1 MMEVLV
7 MGRKLGCITLLLAL
21 AVPALA
27 AGRPGTITGFVR
39 NSAGTPQMGAMVEV
53 FTRATQSMTVFTDAR
68 GHFTASGLT
77 PGIYHVK
84 VTAPSFLPALR
95 ENVPLRSGAA
105 VLVDFTLNTL
115 FEAMQLLPS
124 PRATSDDDGWKWT
137 LRSAANR
144 PILRVMDN
152 GPVVVT
158 QSNGHSRTLKAR
170 VAFVAGSQAEGFG
183 STGEMSTNFSLERSL
198 FSSGTLSLGGNVGY
212 GAGPQN
218 GVVRASYSH
227 RMGDGSTPEL
237 SLTMR
242 RFATPDSVVHDGAL
256 QSFTVRMS
264 DTFSLAN
271 FVDLHV
277 GSEYQ
282 TVQFIGRASAIKP
295 FGSVDVHLS
304 PNSVLEY
311 QYATS
316 EPNTR
321 RFMGFDSAPADLTE
335 SGPRMTLVNSNAVL
349 ERARHQ
355 EISYSRRFRGTNF
368 QVAGYTDRIRNT
380 ALTGAGDVDSS
391 SGQLLP
397 DVYSGTFT
405 YNGGELQARGV
416 RVVMQQKLPSQMAA
430 TLSYSYGNVLDLI
443 GSDLDWKSLRG
454 SVQQEW
460 RHALGAKLTGIMP
473 GTHTRWMASYRFTSR
488 SSLTPVDMFDSSP
501 GQMDPF
507 FNVFVR
513 QPIPGTSFLPG
524 KMEALVDLR
533 NLLAQGYVPVI
544 GPDGHTLYL
553 VQSARAVRGGLAFVF

>member
-1 MMEVLV
+1 MA
-7 MGRKLGCITLLLAL
+7 RKLGCVTLVLAL

-27 AGRPGTITGFVR
+27 AGKPGTIAGYVR

-53 FTRATQSMTVFTDAR
+53 FTRAIQPMTVFTDAH
-68 GHFTASGLT
+68 GHFAASGLT
-77 PGIYHVK
+77 PGVYHVK

-95 ENVPLRSGAA
+95 ENVPLRAGSA

-115 FEAMQLLPS
+115 FEAMQLLPT
-124 PRATSDDDGWKWT
+124 PRATSDEDGWKWT

-152 GPVVVT
+152 GPMVVT
-158 QSNGHSRTLKAR
+158 KGNERTLKAR

-183 STGEMSTNFSLERSL
+183 SAGEMSTNFSLERSI

-212 GAGPQN
+212 GAGPQD

-237 SLTMR
+237 TLTMR
-242 RFATPDSVVHDGAL
+242 RFATPDSVVHGAAL
-256 QSFTVRMS
+256 QAFTLRMS
-264 DTFSLAN
+264 DSFSLAN
-271 FVDLHV
+271 FIDLHA

-282 TVQFIGRASAIKP
+282 TVQFMGRASAIKP

-304 PNSVLEY
+304 PNSVVEY
-311 QYATS
+311 QYATA

-321 RFMGFDSAPADLTE
+321 RFMGFDSAPADLSE
-335 SGPRMTLVNSNAVL
+335 SGPRMTMVDSAAVL

-355 EISYSRRFRGTNF
+355 EISYSRRFKGTNV
-368 QVAGYTDRIRNT
+368 QVAGYTDHIRNT
-380 ALTGAGDVDSS
+380 ALTGAGDVDTT

-397 DVYSGTFT
+397 DIYSGTFT
-405 YNGGELQARGV
+405 YNGGDLDARGL
-416 RVVMQQKLPSQMAA
+416 RVVVQQKLPSHMAA
-430 TLSYSYGNVLDLI
+430 TLSYSYGNVLDLL
-443 GSDLDWKSLRG
+443 GSDLNWQSVRG
-454 SVQQEW
+454 SIHQEW
-460 RHALGAKLTGIMP
+460 RHSLGGKLTGTMP
-473 GTHTRWMASYRFTSR
+473 LTHTKWIASYRFTNGNA
-488 SSLTPVDMFDSSP
+488 LTPVDMFDNSP

-507 FNVFVR
+507 WNVFIR
-513 QPIPGTSFLPG
+513 QPIPGTGFLPG

-533 NLLAQGYVPVI
+533 NLMAQGYVPVI

-553 VQSARAVRGGLAFVF
+553 VQSARAVRGGVAFVF